1 MEITR
6 VGIDTAKSV
15 FDVCGSDRYGKI
27 LLKAKYSR
35 NLWIAVIKKKFQIGF
50 EIVVEAY
57 NNQNY
62 GH

>member
-1 MEITR
+1 MKITR

-27 LLKAKYSR
+27 LLQAKYSR
-35 NLWIAVIKKKFQIGF
+35 KLWIATIKKKFQIGF
-50 EIVVEAY
+50 EIVMEACV
-57 NNQNY
+57 NQNY